1 MTEQNELIKI
11 SKSPFSIGI
20 QVSIVVV
27 IIFVLI
33 WGGFRIN
40 NLNQE
45 IKKIQETS
53 QLNTQ
58 QLINFNQILGHALD
72 IQAESASPSP
82 VDIKS
87 SLETFEKLN
96 SLILHIESLKT
107 VVTVNNQSEL
117 SSSLNT
123 TSTEKKPVFGA
134 NAEIRWWSKVGHYLI
149 SPLKDYFNQLIK
161 VQVMDSNLDQ
171 LAMTDYSQQ
180 LLKQE
185 MVVRGLTARTLLL
198 NGLLASCKNEIQQI
212 KSSIEK
218 NFLPNDPNTLQAMQE
233 IEIILNNIR
242 DLEKKSTSN
251 QNNNGDKK

>member
-1 MTEQNELIKI
+1 MTEQNELTKI

-20 QVSIVVV
+20 QASVAAV

-33 WGGFRIN
+33 WGGIRIN
-40 NLNQE
+40 TLNQD
-45 IKKIQETS
+45 IKKIQEAS
-53 QLNTQ
+53 QVNTQ

-72 IQAESASPSP
+72 IQAESVSPSP
-82 VDIKS
+82 IDIKS

-96 SLILHIESLKT
+96 SLILHLESLKT
-107 VVTVNNQSEL
+107 RINVNNQSEL
-117 SSSLNT
+117 SLDQKT
-123 TSTEKKPVFGA
+123 TNVEKKSASGA

-161 VQVMDSNLDQ
+161 VQVLDSNLDQ

-198 NGLLASCKNEIQQI
+198 NGLLVPCKNEVQQI
-212 KSSIEK
+212 KASIEK
-218 NFLPNDPNTLQAMQE
+218 NFLPNDSNTLQAMQE
-233 IEIILNNIR
+233 IDIILNNIR
-242 DLEKKSTSN
+242 DLEKRSLPN
-251 QNNNGDKK
+251 QNSTGDRK